1 MPAPTETPKLQ
12 PDLLLEID
20 VRSGDASLLRVI
32 STLHHRH
39 ARVQSLTYEGS
50 GGQISHLRVR
60 VAVGAPRRGHLVS
73 ALDRCVDVVRVL
85 PVPTFEGA
93 TA

>member
-1 MPAPTETPKLQ
+1 MSTPNEAPQPP

-20 VRSGDASLLRVI
+20 VRSGDASLLRVM

-39 ARVQSLTYEGS
+39 ARVKSLSYEGS
-50 GGQISHLRVR
+50 GQVSHLRVR
-60 VAVGAPRRGHLVS
+60 VSVGAARRGHLVS
-73 ALDRCVDVVRVL
+73 ALDRCVDVLSVL

>member
-1 MPAPTETPKLQ
+1 MSAPNETATLQ

-39 ARVQSLTYEGS
+39 ARVQSLSYEGS
-50 GGQISHLRVR
+50 GQISHLRVR
-60 VAVGAPRRGHLVS
+60 VAVGAPRRIHLVR
-73 ALDRCVDVVRVL
+73 ALDRCVDVLSVL
-85 PVPTFEGA
+85 SVPALEGA